1 MRFIHS
7 YRLQLF
13 AVAGALAVL
22 SGWSTVSE
30 AQTVSGQGSAVR
42 AAVQGLGTALADT
55 GTLGGSRDAREA
67 SQPTV
72 SIPSLLTGEVL
83 HATTI
88 GYPGEVDSEASLG
101 NLNMTVAGYSISADL
116 VMARALAVLGRA
128 GTGVTNMAG
137 LTIGGVPVIP
147 TGTPNQTLSLAGL
160 NIVLNEQIPSPGSM
174 IVNAL
179 HVRSLDGL
187 TDVVIGTAKAAITPK

>member
-1 MRFIHS
+1 MRDTHS
-7 YRLQLF
+7 YRLQLIV
-13 AVAGALAVL
+13 VAGALAVL

-30 AQTVSGQGSAVR
+30 AQTVSGQGSALR

-116 VMARALAVLGRA
+116 IMARALSVLGKA
-128 GTGVTNMAG
+128 GAGVTNIAG

-147 TGTPNQTLSLAGL
+147 TGDPNQTLSFAGL
-160 NIVLNEQIPSPGSM
+160 NIVLNEQISSPGGM

-179 HVRSLDGL
+179 HVKSLDGL
-187 TDVVIGTAKAAITPK
+187 TDVVIGSAKASITPF

>member
-72 SIPSLLTGEVL
+72 SIPSLLTGEVM

-88 GYPGEVDSEASLG
+88 RYRGEVDYEASLG
-101 NLNMTVAGYSISADL
+101 NQNMTVAGYNISADTIM
-116 VMARALAVLGRA
+116 VRAECVLRNA
-128 GTGVTNMAG
+128 G
-137 LTIGGVPVIP
+137 
-147 TGTPNQTLSLAGL
+147 
-160 NIVLNEQIPSPGSM
+160 
-174 IVNAL
+174 
-179 HVRSLDGL
+179 
-187 TDVVIGTAKAAITPK
+187 

>member
-1 MRFIHS
+1 MRDTHS
-7 YRLQLF
+7 YRLQLIV
-13 AVAGALAVL
+13 VAGALAVL

-30 AQTVSGQGSAVR
+30 AQTVSGQGSVVR
-42 AAVQGLGTALADT
+42 ATVQGLGTALADT

-67 SQPTV
+67 SQPKV
-72 SIPSLLTGEVL
+72 SVPSLLTGEVL

-116 VMARALAVLGRA
+116 VMARALSVLGRA
-128 GTGVTNMAG
+128 GTGVTNIAG

-147 TGTPNQTLSLAGL
+147 TGTPNQILSFAGL
-160 NIVLNEQIPSPGSM
+160 NIVLNEQILSPGGI

-187 TDVVIGTAKAAITPK
+187 TDVVIGSAKAAITPF

>member
-1 MRFIHS
+1 MRDTHS
-7 YRLQLF
+7 YRLQLIV
-13 AVAGALAVL
+13 VAGALAVL

-116 VMARALAVLGRA
+116 IMARALSVLGKA
-128 GTGVTNMAG
+128 GAGVTNIAG

-147 TGTPNQTLSLAGL
+147 TGDPNQTLSFAGL
-160 NIVLNEQIPSPGSM
+160 NIVLNEQISSPGGM

-179 HVRSLDGL
+179 HVKSLDGL
-187 TDVVIGTAKAAITPK
+187 TDVVIGSAKASITPF